1 MCLEPQKQEKEEMFS
16 SSLHGDFLEQK
27 NPSWVKDVF
36 TMLIT
41 AKLRV

>member
-1 MCLEPQKQEKEEMFS
+1 LEPQKQEKEEMFS
-16 SSLHGDFLEQK
+16 SSLQHGDFLEQK
-27 NPSWVKDVF
+27 NPSWVKDTF

>member
-1 MCLEPQKQEKEEMFS
+1 LDPQKQEKEEMFS
-16 SSLHGDFLEQK
+16 SSLQQGDFLEQK
-27 NPSWVKDVF
+27 NPWVKDDF